1 MGYFQFAKKIL
12 DNTGESM
19 ILINNQRVIQYA
31 NRPFLKM
38 IGLTGS
44 QVIGNSLEDFCSRE
58 QENLFFI
65 KILDDLK
72 TMASWQ
78 GNIIFTTPK
87 KQTKKCASI
96 FLTLEQEKEEP
107 PLHLVLFPSQNKV
120 GTANVDYLTGLPE
133 VDIFLDRVDQAIISN
148 YRDKTNLAMFI
159 INLDRFMLI
168 KDGLGREYGDKIL
181 KKISSRLKNSFR
193 KSDTVSR
200 IAGHTFGLFVRITE
214 ETHSA
219 HVAEKVMQILSRPI
233 TIDNQKIFMSAS
245 IGIAT
250 CHDSSEGAD
259 KIMDFAE
266 SAMHHA
272 KEKGGKTYHFFTIAL
287 NETARQRIEL
297 ENNLRNAIEKKE
309 FLLFYQP
316 KIEIST
322 NKILGAEA
330 LIRWN
335 HPKLGMILPGDFIPV
350 AEETGLI
357 IDIGRWVLKEACRQ
371 NSKWQ
376 KQNLKPISLAVNVSP
391 RQFQYPGFYEDVSNA
406 IEQSDLDP
414 DFLELEITEGMLM
427 SDVEKTVNKLNKLI
441 GVGLTMSI
449 DDFGTGYSN
458 MKYLIQFPVST
469 LKIDRTFIM
478 DVETDSSIASLTHSI
493 IRMARSLDLK
503 IVAEGAENKN
513 QISFLKNHGCKIVQ
527 GNYYSKPLPAE
538 EFGELLKKGRIEIK
552 SE

>member
-1 MGYFQFAKKIL
+1 MGKH
-12 DNTGESM
+12 
-19 ILINNQRVIQYA
+19 
-31 NRPFLKM
+31 
-38 IGLTGS
+38 
-44 QVIGNSLEDFCSRE
+44 
-58 QENLFFI
+58 
-65 KILDDLK
+65 
-72 TMASWQ
+72 
-78 GNIIFTTPK
+78 II
-87 KQTKKCASI
+87 
-96 FLTLEQEKEEP
+96 
-107 PLHLVLFPSQNKV
+107 
-120 GTANVDYLTGLPE
+120 
-133 VDIFLDRVDQAIISN
+133 
-148 YRDKTNLAMFI
+148 
-159 INLDRFMLI
+159 
-168 KDGLGREYGDKIL
+168 
-181 KKISSRLKNSFR
+181 
-193 KSDTVSR
+193 
-200 IAGHTFGLFVRITE
+200 
-214 ETHSA
+214 
-219 HVAEKVMQILSRPI
+219 
-233 TIDNQKIFMSAS
+233 
-245 IGIAT
+245 
-250 CHDSSEGAD
+250 
-259 KIMDFAE
+259 
-266 SAMHHA
+266 
-272 KEKGGKTYHFFTIAL
+272 FFTIAL

>member
-1 MGYFQFAKKIL
+1 MGYVQFAKKIL
-12 DNTGESM
+12 DNTCESM
-19 ILINNQRVIQYA
+19 ILIDNQGVVQYA
-31 NRPFLKM
+31 NPPFFKM
-38 IGLTGS
+38 TGFTES
-44 QVIGNSLEDFCSRE
+44 QVIGNSLEDFCSSE
-58 QENLFFI
+58 YDTSFFI
-65 KILDDLK
+65 KISNDLQK
-72 TMASWQ
+72 MDSWQ
-78 GNIIFTTPK
+78 GNIIVTFPE
-87 KQTKKCASI
+87 KQPQKYPTRI
-96 FLTLEQEKEEP
+96 LNLNQGKEEP
-107 PLHLVLFPSQNKV
+107 ILYLVLFPSQNKV
-120 GTANVDYLTGLPE
+120 KTANVDYLTGLPE

-148 YRDKTNLAMFI
+148 YREKSNIAMFL
-159 INLDRFMLI
+159 INLDRFTLI
-168 KDGLGREYGDKIL
+168 KDGLGREYGDKVL
-181 KKISSRLKNSFR
+181 KRISSRLKSSFR

-219 HVAEKVMQILSRPI
+219 FVAEKVMQILSRPI
-233 TIDNQKIFMSAS
+233 TIDNQKIFMTAS

-250 CHDSSEGAD
+250 CHDASEGAD

-287 NETARQRIEL
+287 NETAKQRIEL
-297 ENNLRNAIEKKE
+297 ENNLRNAIEKEE

-316 KIEIST
+316 KVNIIT
-322 NKILGAEA
+322 NKILGSEA

-335 HPKLGMILPGDFIPV
+335 HPGQGMVSPFEFIPV

-357 IDIGRWVLKEACRQ
+357 IDIGRWVLNKACNQ
-371 NSKWQ
+371 ICKWQ
-376 KQNLKPISLAVNVSP
+376 KQNLNPISVAVNVSP

-406 IEQSDLDP
+406 IKQSGINP

-427 SDVEKTVNKLNKLI
+427 SDVDETVNKLKKLI

-458 MKYLIQFPVST
+458 LKYLIRFPVST
-469 LKIDRTFIM
+469 LKIDQTFIK
-478 DVETDSSIASLTHSI
+478 DVETDFSIAALTYSI
-493 IRMARSLDLK
+493 IRMGRSLDLK

-513 QISFLKNHGCKIVQ
+513 QISFLRDHGCNIVQ

-538 EFGELLKKGRIEIK
+538 EFGELLKKGRIEIN
-552 SE
+552 S

>member
-133 VDIFLDRVDQAIISN
+133 VDIFLDRIDQAIISN
-148 YRDKTNLAMFI
+148 HRDKTNIAMFL

-250 CHDSSEGAD
+250 CHDSSEDAD